1 MAYHGMK
8 DRPNFNVL
16 GAQLVVLAYETRAP
30 FGTAGELMRAL
41 VDPLAAD
48 LGLRRGDGVLV
59 FVNGMGATHP
69 LELSVCFREVHRALG
84 ELGVQVT
91 RSLVGTYLTALDM
104 AGVSPTLTRVDD
116 ELLRLWDAPVRT
128 PALVW

>member
-1 MAYHGMK
+1 
-8 DRPNFNVL
+8 
-16 GAQLVVLAYETRAP
+16 
-30 FGTAGELMRAL
+30 MRQL
-41 VDPLAAD
+41 VDPLVAD
-48 LGLRRGDGVLV
+48 LQLRRGDGVLV

-84 ELGVQVT
+84 GLGIALT
-91 RSLVGTYLTALDM
+91 RPLVEEYLTSLDM
-104 AGVSPTLTRVDD
+104 AGVSLTLTRTDD

>member
-1 MAYHGMK
+1 
-8 DRPNFNVL
+8 
-16 GAQLVVLAYETRAP
+16 
-30 FGTAGELMRAL
+30 
-41 VDPLAAD
+41 
-48 LGLRRGDGVLV
+48 
-59 FVNGMGATHP
+59 MGATHT
-69 LELSVCFREVHRALG
+69 LELSVCLREVRRALG

-104 AGVSPTLTRVDD
+104 AGVSLTLTRVDD